1 MYNLGMYVADIIW
14 LPDIL
19 DKLDWKHGVSPAEVE
34 NILYGRPLHR
44 KVQRGRVPGED
55 VYAALGR
62 TDAGRYLVV
71 FFVYKHSREALI
83 ISARDM
89 DGQERRL
96 YERK

>member
-1 MYNLGMYVADIIW
+1 MHNQGMLVVAIIW
-14 LPDIL
+14 LPDVL
-19 DKLDWKHGVSPAEVE
+19 DKLDGKHGVSPVEVG
-34 NILYGRPLHR
+34 NILFGRPLLR
-44 KVQRGRVPGED
+44 KVQRGHVPGED

-71 FFVYKHSREALI
+71 CFVYKHSQEALI

-96 YERK
+96 YERR